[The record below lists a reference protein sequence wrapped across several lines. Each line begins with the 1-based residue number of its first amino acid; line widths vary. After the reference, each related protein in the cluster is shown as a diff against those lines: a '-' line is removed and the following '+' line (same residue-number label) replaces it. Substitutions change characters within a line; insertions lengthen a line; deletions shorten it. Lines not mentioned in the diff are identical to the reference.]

1 MGGSTYFITFRLRGG
16 TRPRNAHRNRP
27 EAPRPLSPDERQV
40 VKGAILFWHGRK
52 WTAHALTVMPDHV
65 HILATPLEASK
76 GRWHSLSTILH
87 SVKSVSSLKINQ
99 LRRRRGPLWQS
110 ESFDRIVRNEKE
122 FDEKANYILSNA
134 VKARLVADGWKY
146 DGFWCPGVEAES
158 GADDGPSC
166 QTPRH
171 VDG

>member
-16 TRPRNAHRNRP
+16 MRRRNAHRSSP
-27 EAPRPLSPDERQV
+27 EAPRPLSAAEPQV
-40 VKGAILFWHGRK
+40 VKNAILFWHGRK

-99 LRRRRGPLWQS
+99 LRGRRRPLWQS
-110 ESFDRIVRNEKE
+110 ESFDRIVRDEKE
-122 FDEKANYILSNA
+122 FHEKASYILSNA
-134 VKARLVADGWKY
+134 VKARLVDDGWKY
-146 DGFWCPGVEAES
+146 DGYWCPGMEAGS
-158 GADDGPSC
+158 RADDGPS
-166 QTPRH
+166 
-171 VDG
+171 